1 MLRKVSLGLGVAIVL
16 ADGAIVSL
24 ALPRMLVDLHTT
36 VVGVAAVLFVYMAVL
51 AGSVWLGVRYAS
63 RVDLRQLVCGG
74 FALVALAGLLC
85 ALANSLGVMLLGR
98 VLGATGGGVAAV
110 GAFGLIDGAGTGRR
124 AWLLASVIG
133 TMVGPALGGV
143 LTQLFDWRSIFV
155 VQIPFAAVAG
165 AGALFARG
173 VRSPVSGSEPRER
186 FNRVAAAAAGL
197 VSAALSAVLFLLVL
211 MIITGWDISPL
222 RAAVAVSV
230 LPVAALFG
238 VRVRA
243 SPQVRLVAGCV
254 LIGAGILAL
263 AWLPE
268 PTIAW
273 TLAPQALAGFGAG
286 MAMPALGGELL
297 PQDTAR
303 QAAGLLS
310 IRHAAIALTLVAV
323 APVIAHQ
330 LTTGVREAQLKGI
343 ALVLDAK
350 LSPAQ
355 KFRLAPPLFA
365 AVQSDQPRLSLRA
378 AFAAHRSSF
387 SGNDLVAYDELAS
400 RSQDLLTGIV
410 KRGFRPAFMI
420 AGLLALLAGALSVLL
435 LTGGVRRRAGAAPA
449 AAEAPRSPRRMGGI
463 AVGVVLA
470 AAVAVPVGYAVGE
483 RALAPKPVALSDPCH
498 GGSLPGSGGI
508 TGFLQ
513 DRALQVVDAAA
524 CKLHT
529 TREELV
535 LALAD
540 PAESD
545 RFAASHGGI
554 NPHDI
559 LQPLLSL
566 LNL

>member
-1 MLRKVSLGLGVAIVL
+1 VLRRASLGLGVAIVL
-16 ADGAIVSL
+16 ADGSIVSL

-63 RVDLRQLVCGG
+63 RIDLRQLVCGG

-85 ALANSLGVMLLGR
+85 ALADSLGVMLLGR
-98 VLGATGGGVAAV
+98 VLGAIGGGIAAV

-124 AWLLASVIG
+124 AWLLASVLG
-133 TMVGPALGGV
+133 AMVGPALGGV
-143 LTQLFDWRSIFV
+143 LTQLFAWRSIFV
-155 VQIPFAAVAG
+155 VQIPIAAVAG
-165 AGALFARG
+165 AGALYARG
-173 VRSPVSGSEPRER
+173 ARSPVSGSGSAPEER
-186 FNRVAAAAAGL
+186 FSRVAAAAAGL

-230 LPVAALFG
+230 LPVAALLG
-238 VRVRA
+238 VRVQA
-243 SPQVRLVAGCV
+243 SPEIRLVAGSG

-286 MAMPALGGELL
+286 MAMPALAGELL
-297 PQDTAR
+297 PQDNAR

-330 LTTGVREAQLKGI
+330 LNSGVREAQLKGI

-355 KFRLAPPLFA
+355 KFSLAPPLFA
-365 AVQSDQPRLSLRA
+365 AVQSDRPRSSLRA

-387 SGNDLVAYDELAS
+387 SGSNLVAYDELAS

-410 KRGFRPAFMI
+410 KRGFRPAFVI
-420 AGLLALLAGALSVLL
+420 AGLLALLAAALSVLL
-435 LTGGVRRRAGAAPA
+435 LT
-449 AAEAPRSPRRMGGI
+449 
-463 AVGVVLA
+463 
-470 AAVAVPVGYAVGE
+470 
-483 RALAPKPVALSDPCH
+483 
-498 GGSLPGSGGI
+498 
-508 TGFLQ
+508 
-513 DRALQVVDAAA
+513 
-524 CKLHT
+524 
-529 TREELV
+529 
-535 LALAD
+535 
-540 PAESD
+540 
-545 RFAASHGGI
+545 
-554 NPHDI
+554 
-559 LQPLLSL
+559 
-566 LNL
+566 